1 MASGAARGAK
11 RKANKGG
18 CPFLSGARPLADRS
32 LAKVMDIEELV
43 NAAKGL
49 RDGDEAGACA
59 YYGAREA
66 AHWADLVV
74 RALLLDPCLVVA

>member
-1 MASGAARGAK
+1 
-11 RKANKGG
+11 
-18 CPFLSGARPLADRS
+18 
-32 LAKVMDIEELV
+32 MDIEELV